1 MKHCEVVNNSAGD
14 HNGVR
19 RHLASA
25 RTRSSLPNVTNIS
38 LRSPVVPSVPGQTY
52 ERTSSPEDPCI
63 RFTHRRSD
71 QAKRGINMNATQWNE
86 QPYFAALDWARSHH
100 DVVIIDRLGQIKET
114 IRFDHTAE
122 GWQSFQR
129 LARQHPHLPVAVETS
144 HGTVVE
150 QLFAAGVSV
159 YPINPKAAERYR
171 ERQAPSG
178 VKDDQLDA
186 WSLADALRLDGH
198 MWRALAMRD
207 PIVAELQLLCR
218 DEIALIEQRTAFVNQ
233 LKQALHEYFP
243 AALEAFDDWVSPSA
257 WNFVLT
263 FPTPSQLQHAGRRRW
278 EKFLHVHKLWRPDTV
293 ETRIAIFGRATAL
306 SGSAPTVAAKSL
318 LAVTLARLLRQ
329 LEGQLDAYRERI
341 GAVFASHPDHDLFG
355 SLPGVGPKLAPRLL
369 SEIGDDRARF
379 FDAEGLQ
386 CVAGTAPVT
395 FQSGKRLRYQ
405 KIRHACDDTLRATV
419 HLWANLSRPQCAWAE
434 AYYQAHRKKGQSHAC
449 ALRCLGQRWLKILWK
464 MWQSRTPYDEA
475 LHTRNQTQHGS
486 WVLALSSPQSS

>member
-1 MKHCEVVNNSAGD
+1 MN
-14 HNGVR
+14 
-19 RHLASA
+19 
-25 RTRSSLPNVTNIS
+25 
-38 LRSPVVPSVPGQTY
+38 
-52 ERTSSPEDPCI
+52 
-63 RFTHRRSD
+63 
-71 QAKRGINMNATQWNE
+71 RGIKMNAIQWNE
-86 QPYFAALDWARSHH
+86 QPYFAALDWARAHH

-114 IRFDHTAE
+114 IRFDHTAA
-122 GWQSFQR
+122 GWQRFQH
-129 LARQHPHLPVAVETS
+129 LARQYPNLPVAVETS

-150 QLFAAGVSV
+150 QLFAARVGV

-198 MWRALAMRD
+198 MWRALTMRD

-233 LKQALHEYFP
+233 LKQALHEYYP
-243 AALEAFDDWVSPSA
+243 AALEAFDDWVSPGA
-257 WNFVLT
+257 WDFVLT

-278 EKFLHVHKLWRPDTV
+278 EKFLHVHKLWRAATA
-293 ETRIAIFGRATAL
+293 ETRCAIFGRATAL

-341 GAVFASHPDHDLFG
+341 AAVFASHPDHDLFG
-355 SLPGVGPKLAPRLL
+355 SLPGAGPKLAPRLL

-379 FDAEGLQ
+379 VDAQGLQ

-395 FQSGKRLRYQ
+395 FQTGNRIRYQ
-405 KIRHACDDTLRATV
+405 KMRHACDDTLRATV
-419 HLWANLSRPQCAWAE
+419 HLWANLSRAQCAWAE
-434 AYYQAHRKKGQSHAC
+434 AYYQVHRKKGQSHAC

-464 MWQSRTPYDEA
+464 MWQSRMPYDDA
-475 LHTRNQTQHGS
+475 RHTRNQTQHGS
-486 WVLALSSPQSS
+486 WVLTLSSPQSS